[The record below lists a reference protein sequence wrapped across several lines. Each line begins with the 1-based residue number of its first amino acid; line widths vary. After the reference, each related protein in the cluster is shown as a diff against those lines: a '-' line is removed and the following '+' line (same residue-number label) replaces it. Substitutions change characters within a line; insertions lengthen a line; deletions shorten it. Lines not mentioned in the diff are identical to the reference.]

1 MDLCYQHDI
10 GICWDRAGQY
20 SSETVSSNKIIE
32 IFLSFK
38 TLRILYLQVPTIIL
52 LSSTPKHILP
62 LLVISQFAGTSL
74 WFVGNAVLPE
84 LKQSFHLSQY
94 AVSLVTSAVMLGFIA
109 GTLVFAFFSLADR
122 FSPVKLFF
130 ISSLLGALT
139 NSAVVW
145 FATGDSSL
153 FTLRFLT
160 GFFLAGI
167 YPVGMKIAADWY
179 EKGLGKAL
187 GYLLG
192 ALVLGTAFP
201 HLLKNRDFELPWK
214 SVLYITS
221 VIAIAGGSLMLL
233 MGDGPFR
240 KRSGGF
246 RWDAIGKIFSS
257 KKWRQAA
264 FGYFGHMWEVYS
276 FWGFVPLII
285 ELYSQKNGTQLN
297 IYLLSFISIAIGAV
311 GSVIGG
317 FLSGPIGS
325 AKVAAYALLI
335 SGICCFISPFSYS
348 FPSFIFILLLLV
360 WGLTVVPDSP
370 QFSTLV
376 AQYAPEEL
384 RGTALTI
391 YNSIGFAIT
400 TISLFVI
407 DRLFHSSG
415 FFGGQNT
422 FALLGLGALAGLPST
437 IRLIKNK

>member
-1 MDLCYQHDI
+1 M
-10 GICWDRAGQY
+10 
-20 SSETVSSNKIIE
+20 TE
-32 IFLSFK
+32 IK
-38 TLRILYLQVPTIIL
+38 TSKKV
-52 LSSTPKHILP
+52 LP
-62 LLVISQFAGTSL
+62 VIVLSQFAGTSL

-84 LKQSFHLSQY
+84 LKESLQLSQY

-130 ISSLLGALT
+130 ISSVLGALT

-145 FATGDSSL
+145 FVTDGATL
-153 FTLRFLT
+153 FLFRLLT

-187 GYLLG
+187 GFLLG

-221 VIAIAGGSLMLL
+221 IVAVVGGLMMLSFV
-233 MGDGPFR
+233 GDGPYR
-240 KRSGGF
+240 KRSGSF
-246 RWDAIGKIFSS
+246 RWDAFGKIFSS

-276 FWGFVPLII
+276 FWGFLPLMI
-285 ELYSQKNGTQLN
+285 ELYSNKNDLHLN
-297 IYLLSFISIAIGAV
+297 IPLLSFIAIAIGAI
-311 GSVIGG
+311 GSVAGG
-317 FLSGPIGS
+317 YISEKTGS
-325 AKVAAYALLI
+325 AKVAIWSLLI
-335 SGICCFISPFSYS
+335 SGICCLISPFSYS
-348 FPSFIFILLLLV
+348 FPFFLFLVLLLI

-376 AQYAPEEL
+376 AQYAPDEL
-384 RGTALTI
+384 KGTALTI

-400 TISLFVI
+400 TISLYVI
-407 DRLFHSSG
+407 DRIFHSTG
-415 FFGGQNT
+415 FLGGENT
-422 FALLGLGALAGLPST
+422 FALLGLGALVGLPSA
-437 IRLIKNK
+437 IRLIRNK